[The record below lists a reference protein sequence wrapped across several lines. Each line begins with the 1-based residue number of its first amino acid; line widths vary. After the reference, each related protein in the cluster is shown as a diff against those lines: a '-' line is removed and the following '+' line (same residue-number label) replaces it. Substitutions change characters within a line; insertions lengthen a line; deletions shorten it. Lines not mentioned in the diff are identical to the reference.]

1 LMDELVKSCKP
12 ENPGCFILPKV
23 DSEKMVISARAR
35 SDKGWTDLNR
45 SVNIP
50 VDLLDSAEM
59 DASPSDDAYKTA
71 PIS

>member
-1 LMDELVKSCKP
+1 MDELVKSCKP
-12 ENPGCFILPKV
+12 DNPGCFILPKV

-35 SDKGWTDLNR
+35 NDKGWTDINR

-59 DASPSDDAYKTA
+59 DASPLDDACEM
-71 PIS
+71 PSIS